1 MSGPIGVRAKVFEKD
16 ITLAVAKRLDAAL
29 RTRGVDVVMTRTT
42 DTLIALSDRGRIANQ
57 RGGDVFVS
65 IHVNAANLR
74 WSKPA
79 AARGYETYFLAEART
94 EDDRRVERMENESVR
109 FETDATA
116 ERDDPLS
123 FIINDMAQNEHLRE
137 SGELASLIQARLGTM
152 HPGPSRGEA
161 SRLSRAGDGLHAGR
175 ARGDRIRHERRG
187 GEVPHDARA
196 PTTDRRGGGDGGH
209 RIPRA
214 LRAARRR
221 RRAVKR
227 AAPLLAVAL
236 LGGCAYF
243 NGIYNARQAERRAD
257 KPAARGRDGEA
268 AGLYG
273 TAAIKAE
280 TVLVRHAKSGWAH
293 DALYLAGRGWAF
305 SNQCE
310 RALPRLDAY
319 LALPGQPAARRNR
332 AALAIGM
339 CNVRLGHHE
348 VARDMLRPLLASRD
362 HELTSAAA
370 IWAARA
376 SIGVGETDSALAYLR
391 SAGVAAA
398 EWELATAYL
407 GQRRH
412 ASAESLLVSR
422 AQRGDFRREVLDAI
436 GTLWAAGREK
446 GVLRLTSA
454 YDASRLRQVDRA
466 RLHLLVGDLL
476 YGAGRDSAARQH
488 FALSQRSGRDS
499 LPGREASARLSELAL
514 RGLSSLPDVEAV
526 IARTRD
532 AAAGTALQRRLDEN
546 VVFVKILGP
555 ERTTLVHRSFSR
567 VRWHGIAFAL
577 SAMRIRCS
585 SASSRRSRTFP
596 WPPKHCSPRRH
607 SLPIRPPC
615 ITPGYARNTGRL
627 PLRWRSTAA
636 TIHSSLP

>member
-1 MSGPIGVRAKVFEKD
+1 M
-16 ITLAVAKRLDAAL
+16 
-29 RTRGVDVVMTRTT
+29 
-42 DTLIALSDRGRIANQ
+42 
-57 RGGDVFVS
+57 
-65 IHVNAANLR
+65 
-74 WSKPA
+74 
-79 AARGYETYFLAEART
+79 
-94 EDDRRVERMENESVR
+94 
-109 FETDATA
+109 
-116 ERDDPLS
+116 
-123 FIINDMAQNEHLRE
+123 
-137 SGELASLIQARLGTM
+137 
-152 HPGPSRGEA
+152 
-161 SRLSRAGDGLHAGR
+161 
-175 ARGDRIRHERRG
+175 
-187 GEVPHDARA
+187 
-196 PTTDRRGGGDGGH
+196 
-209 RIPRA
+209 
-214 LRAARRR
+214 
-221 RRAVKR
+221 KR

-257 KPAARGRDGEA
+257 KLAARGRDGEA

-466 RLHLLVGDLL
+466 RLHLL
-476 YGAGRDSAARQH
+476 
-488 FALSQRSGRDS
+488 
-499 LPGREASARLSELAL
+499 
-514 RGLSSLPDVEAV
+514 
-526 IARTRD
+526 
-532 AAAGTALQRRLDEN
+532 
-546 VVFVKILGP
+546 
-555 ERTTLVHRSFSR
+555 
-567 VRWHGIAFAL
+567 
-577 SAMRIRCS
+577 
-585 SASSRRSRTFP
+585 
-596 WPPKHCSPRRH
+596 
-607 SLPIRPPC
+607 
-615 ITPGYARNTGRL
+615 
-627 PLRWRSTAA
+627 
-636 TIHSSLP
+636 